1 MRHVYF
7 SEPKAGAHTVETTDN
22 GLFLR
27 SLFDDGFYVRICTG
41 EILDVVM
48 DVCTGIG

>member
-7 SEPKAGAHTVETTDN
+7 SEPKAGARTVETTDN

-27 SLFDDGFYVRICTG
+27 SLFDDDFYVRICTG

-48 DVCTGIG
+48 DVGACVG